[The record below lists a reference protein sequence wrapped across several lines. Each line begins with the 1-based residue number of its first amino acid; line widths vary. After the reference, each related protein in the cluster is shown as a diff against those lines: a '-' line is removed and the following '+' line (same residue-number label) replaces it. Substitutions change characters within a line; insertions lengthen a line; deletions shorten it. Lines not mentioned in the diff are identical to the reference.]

1 MSAFPKKIFEM
12 PFQNDPRP
20 DIYKQLTIKNAE
32 YPITSI
38 NNEDCWLPDFSRAIE
53 LGDFIYRVNVP
64 GYFYKCPSG
73 SSMSSNSSSGI
84 VIDAFN
90 MAMDTVAH
98 HDHRISII
106 SSSSTSILGVHDSLR
121 QKTNHDSFL
130 TKSFKLSIT
139 CVKDKSY
146 TGKYKIDIEPLSDG
160 GATYK
165 PEDESVFSGNVN
177 VNGVNCNVAV
187 LANQRRCPEY
197 SLSGD
202 GKPFARDL
210 ASNYVVHTG
219 KNNCGGIMN
228 SLVPIIPG
236 VATTKRPLACNCLS
250 ESALAAVTRLAK
262 VDKNYYC
269 IYFCPDKNSTCEVEG
284 LLEAKGT
291 YIFANRTADKI
302 FFVPAKS
309 VGNTVKPLT
318 RIRGT
323 TSKSCTYNI
332 PGSSSSY
339 SDSIGPTTSAT
350 LHYQKK
356 SYCEWCEE
364 DGKHYSGTLD
374 GVNYNGDIEG
384 CYIYYNPHDSSFDQ
398 TFRDI
403 FANPPSDLKVG
414 LKEKFVAQILTL
426 KDWPGVYTGSADDL
440 VGHATVQAKDP
451 TTDGA
456 S

>member
-1 MSAFPKKIFEM
+1 MSAFPRKVFEM

-20 DIYKQLTIKNAE
+20 DIYKQLTLKNAE

-38 NNEDCWLPDFSRAIE
+38 NNTDCWLPDFSRAIE

-73 SSMSSNSSSGI
+73 ASMSSNAKSGI

-106 SSSSTSILGVHDSLR
+106 SSSKREIMGLHQSLR
-121 QKTNHDSFL
+121 GKSNHDAFVS
-130 TKSFKLSIT
+130 KKFKLSIT
-139 CVKDKSY
+139 CLKDNNY
-146 TGKYKIDIEPLSDG
+146 TGDHLVPIQPLSNNNK
-160 GATYK
+160 YK
-165 PEDESVFSGNVN
+165 PEDESDFSGDVN
-177 VNGVNCNVAV
+177 VNGVTCNVAV

-197 SLSGD
+197 SLAGD
-202 GKPFARDL
+202 GTPFTRDQ

-219 KNNCGGIMN
+219 KNDCGGIMN

-236 VATTKRPLACNCLS
+236 VATTERPLACNCLS
-250 ESALAAVTRLAK
+250 ETAQAVVSRIAK
-262 VDKNYYC
+262 VGSNYYC
-269 IYFCPDKNSTCEVEG
+269 IAQYRDQVTCAVEG

-291 YIFANRTADKI
+291 YVFANRTADKI

-318 RIRGT
+318 KIRGT

-332 PGSSSSY
+332 PGKNSSY
-339 SDSIGPTTSAT
+339 SDSVGPTTTAS
-350 LHYQKK
+350 LHYQAKA
-356 SYCEWCEE
+356 YCVWCKEE
-364 DGKHYSGTLD
+364 SKHYSGTMNKVD
-374 GVNYNGDIEG
+374 YSEDIKG
-384 CYIYYNPHDSSFDQ
+384 CYIYYYPHDSSFDQ
-398 TFRDI
+398 SFRDI

-414 LKEKFVAQILTL
+414 LKEKFIAQILTL
-426 KDWPGVYTGSADDL
+426 KDWPGTYTGSAADIA
-440 VGHATVQAKDP
+440 GHATVQAKDP
-451 TTDGA
+451 TSDGA
-456 S
+456 

>member
-1 MSAFPKKIFEM
+1 MSAFPRKVFEM

-20 DIYKQLTIKNAE
+20 DIYKQLTIKNDE

-38 NNEDCWLPDFSRAIE
+38 NNTDCWLPDFSRAIE

-73 SSMSSNSSSGI
+73 ASISYNGKSGI
-84 VIDAFN
+84 VIDAYN

-106 SSSSTSILGVHDSLR
+106 SSSKKEITGRHESLR
-121 QKTNHDSFL
+121 EKTNHDSFL
-130 TKSFKLSIT
+130 SKKFQLSIT
-139 CVKDKSY
+139 CVKDNNY
-146 TGKYKIDIEPLSDG
+146 TGGNVVPIEPLSSNDR
-160 GATYK
+160 YK
-165 PEDESVFSGNVN
+165 PENESVFSGDVN

-202 GKPFARDL
+202 GTPFTRDQ

-236 VATTKRPLACNCLS
+236 VATTEKPLACNCLS
-250 ESALAAVTRLAK
+250 ESVSAVVARIAK
-262 VDKNYYC
+262 VGSKYYC
-269 IYFCPDKNSTCEVEG
+269 IKQYTYKTTCAVEG

-291 YIFANRTADKI
+291 YIFANKTADKI

-318 RIRGT
+318 KIRGT

-332 PGSSSSY
+332 PSATSAY
-339 SDSIGPTTSAT
+339 PDSIGPTTSAT
-350 LHYQKK
+350 LHYQANAYCVWCKEENK
-356 SYCEWCEE
+356 SF
-364 DGKHYSGTLD
+364 SGTMNKVEYSD
-374 GVNYNGDIEG
+374 TITG
-384 CYIYYNPHDSSFDQ
+384 CYIYYYPHDSSFDQ

-414 LKEKFVAQILTL
+414 LKEKFVVQILTL
-426 KDWPGVYTGSADDL
+426 ADWPGKYTGSANDL

-451 TTDGA
+451 TSDGA
-456 S
+456 